1 MDKVILTDKTEFEV
15 LENSSLSNIKI
26 NVEKSSD
33 IKQVVHAFRDENL
46 TSVTFTNDG
55 ETTSKYSNLKYD
67 FFLCAPHLYEDG
79 ANDGT
84 YDVSIFIRPKTEIEK
99 TIEALKAQQELTAAA
114 IDDLASTVAKEEA

>member
-26 NVEKSSD
+26 NAEKSSD

-46 TSVTFTNDG
+46 TSVTFTHDG
-55 ETTSKYSNLKYD
+55 ETTAKYSNLKYD
-67 FFLCAPHLYEDG
+67 FFLCAPHFSEDG

-84 YDVSIFIRPKTEIEK
+84 YDVSIFIRPKTKIEK
-99 TIEALKAQQELTAAA
+99 AIDELKAGHEVNAKA